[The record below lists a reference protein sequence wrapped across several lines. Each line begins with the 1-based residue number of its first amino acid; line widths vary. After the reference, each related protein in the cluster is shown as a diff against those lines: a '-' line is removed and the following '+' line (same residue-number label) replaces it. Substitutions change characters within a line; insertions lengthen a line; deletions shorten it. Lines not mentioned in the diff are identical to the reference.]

1 MDTLTIF
8 LSQLALSLM
17 VWAFVARYL
26 VAKPLDQLSTT
37 LALSLLLVPHMLR
50 HLGLSFLVPG
60 VVEPTMPGFFANTAG
75 FGDLAAAILA
85 TVAFLSLQWHW
96 RYALVVVG
104 LVNIVGI
111 ADLANALR
119 QAEAVPQFGAAWY
132 IPTFYVPILLVTH
145 VLMLRILDRKVI
157 GSVPVFDV

>member
-8 LSQLALSLM
+8 LSQLGLSLM
-17 VWAFVARYL
+17 VWALVARYL

-85 TVAFLSLQWHW
+85 TIAFLSLQWQW

-104 LVNIVGI
+104 IANLVGI

-119 QAEAVPQFGAAWY
+119 QAEAVPHFGAAWY

-145 VLMLRILDRKVI
+145 ALMVRILYRNAMDRI
-157 GSVPVFDV
+157 PAFDA